1 VIFGIWPGVVDA
13 DLVELKPLP
22 CPPEDPGATLAALK
36 ELQGDAPHF
45 YVRCYRHFGNE
56 WSRTPERPELYAGEG
71 RLIDLV
77 ACYQSREPDPDGLAG
92 FVRQAVRDVAAGG
105 GGKVQVGEELNVPA
119 PLDGGSPGCFE
130 AVGAGVAAAFAERER
145 LGADVRIGVNSA
157 GPADP
162 AFWGRLASAIGPD
175 HLARLD
181 FVGLDLFPDVFR
193 RIPHDRLAAAVTFLL
208 TGFRSVTTA
217 AGVPATTPI
226 HITET
231 GWPTGDD
238 RAEATQRVVLE
249 TVAQSIVDSDVGVAA
264 YELFGL
270 RDTRSDAGWTSGFGL
285 LRDDYSPKPAFPAMC
300 DFIRRT
306 IRPKGGGGP
315 AVQPK

>member
-1 VIFGIWPGVVDA
+1 MTFGIWPGVIDA
-13 DLVELKPLP
+13 DLVELKPLS

-36 ELQGDAPHF
+36 ELQGAAPHF
-45 YVRCYRHFGNE
+45 YVRCYRHFGNK
-56 WSRTPERPELYAGEG
+56 WSRTPERPGLYAGEG

-77 ACYQSREPDPDGLAG
+77 ACYQGREPEPDGFAD
-92 FVRQAVRDVAAGG
+92 FVRQAVRDVAAWG

-130 AVGAGVAAAFAERER
+130 AVGADVAATFDECER
-145 LGADVRIGVNSA
+145 LGADVGIGVNSA

-162 AFWGRLASAIGPD
+162 AFWRQLASAIGPD

-193 RIPHDRLAAAVTFLL
+193 RIPHDRLAAAVTLL
-208 TGFRSVTTA
+208 LKGFRSVTTDV
-217 AGVPATTPI
+217 GVLSATPI

-231 GWPTGDD
+231 GWPTGGD

-249 TVAQSIVDSDVGVAA
+249 TVAQSILDSDVGVAA

-270 RDTRSDAGWTSGFGL
+270 RDSRSDAGWASGFGL
-285 LRDDYSPKPAFPAMC
+285 LRDDYSPKPAFPAVR

-306 IRPKGGGGP
+306 IRPKGGGAS